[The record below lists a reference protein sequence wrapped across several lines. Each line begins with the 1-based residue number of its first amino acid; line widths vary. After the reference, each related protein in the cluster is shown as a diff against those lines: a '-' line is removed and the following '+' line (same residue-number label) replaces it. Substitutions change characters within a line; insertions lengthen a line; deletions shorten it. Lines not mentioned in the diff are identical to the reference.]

1 LTPSLLLLLQLPEE
15 LQGVN
20 KVLRLAAGV
29 QLLQESY
36 LLKSLYLVNS
46 LLIIWYSI
54 KRTTH
59 LQQREKGDIIL
70 PV

>member
-1 LTPSLLLLLQLPEE
+1 MLLLQLPQE

-36 LLKSLYLVNS
+36 LLKNLYL
-46 LLIIWYSI
+46 IIY
-54 KRTTH
+54 K
-59 LQQREKGDIIL
+59 K
-70 PV
+70 V